1 MVTKEDNKLIIKNIH
16 ESSLI
21 DSAAEQWDSFQR
33 EAQDKA
39 LDDQGICFYCGQPKK
54 DCHKPGYKCFK

>member
-1 MVTKEDNKLIIKNIH
+1 MVTKEDNKLIIDRIE

-33 EAQDKA
+33 DVQDKA
-39 LDDQGICFYCGQPKK
+39 LDDVGICFYCGQPKK
-54 DCHKPGYKCFK
+54 DCNMGYKCWK